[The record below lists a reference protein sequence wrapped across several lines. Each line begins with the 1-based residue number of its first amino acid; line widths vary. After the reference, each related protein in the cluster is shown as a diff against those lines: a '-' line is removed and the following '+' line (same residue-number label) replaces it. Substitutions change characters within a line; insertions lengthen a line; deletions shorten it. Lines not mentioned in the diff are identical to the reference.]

1 MRSYRYT
8 FLDMHGRVGADITLY
23 SYSDKA
29 AYEIAGE
36 IFPKSGFASLEMRR
50 GRELIYRLGRT
61 DGPTQELRIAGA
73 GAVAGE
79 QAGCAPQSGA
89 FWVRW
94 TALHQK
100 QSRATADRGGCNPIL
115 SPREQA
121 CLSFIEAFTALEG
134 RAPSYS
140 EIARSLRMKERSG
153 AAQLV
158 TRLRRRKVLP
168 VSPEPQRLRNT

>member
-8 FLDMHGRVGADITLY
+8 FLDMERRVGADLTLY
-23 SYSDKA
+23 SYSDEA
-29 AYEIAGE
+29 ACEIAGE
-36 IFPKSGFASLEMRR
+36 MFPQSGFSSLEMRR
-50 GRELIYRLGRT
+50 GRELIYCIGRT
-61 DGPTQELRIAGA
+61 DRPNSESGIAVA
-73 GAVAGE
+73 GAVAEE
-79 QAGCAPQSGA
+79 QVPCSPQSDA
-89 FWVRW
+89 SWAWRAAV
-94 TALHQK
+94 LEK
-100 QSRATADRGGCNPIL
+100 QSRASADSGGCNPTL

-140 EIARSLRMKERSG
+140 EIARCLRMKERSG

-168 VSPEPQRLRNT
+168 FSPEHQRLRNT

>member
-8 FLDMHGRVGADITLY
+8 FLDMDGRVGADLTLY

-36 IFPKSGFASLEMRR
+36 MFPKSGFASLEMRR
-50 GRELIYRLGRT
+50 GRELIYRIGRT
-61 DGPTQELRIAGA
+61 DGPTRELGIAGA
-73 GAVAGE
+73 GPVAGE
-79 QAGCAPQSGA
+79 QAACAPQLGA
-89 FWVRW
+89 FWAWRS
-94 TALHQK
+94 ALHEK
-100 QSRATADRGGCNPIL
+100 QSRAAADRGGCNPIL

-134 RAPSYS
+134 RTPSYS
-140 EIARSLRMKERSG
+140 EIARCLRMKERSG

-168 VSPEPQRLRNT
+168 FSPEHQRLRNT

>member
-8 FLDMHGRVGADITLY
+8 FLDTDGRVGADLTLY
-23 SYSDKA
+23 SYSDKS

-36 IFPKSGFASLEMRR
+36 IFPRSGFAALEMRR
-50 GRELIYRLGRT
+50 GGELIYRIGRN
-61 DGPTQELRIAGA
+61 DGPTRESEIAVA

-79 QAGCAPQSGA
+79 QIACAAQASA
-89 FWVRW
+89 FWAWR
-94 TALHQK
+94 AGIHEK
-100 QSRATADRGGCNPIL
+100 QRHVTGDRGVRNPPL

-140 EIARSLRMKERSG
+140 EIARCLQMKERSG

-168 VSPEPQRLRNT
+168 FSPERQRLRHT

>member
-8 FLDMHGRVGADITLY
+8 FLDIDGRVGADITLY
-23 SYSDKA
+23 SYSDKS

-36 IFPKSGFASLEMRR
+36 IFPRSGFAALEMRK
-50 GRELIYRLGRT
+50 GRDLIYRMGRNE
-61 DGPTQELRIAGA
+61 GPTRKSEIAVA

-79 QAGCAPQSGA
+79 PIACAAQASA
-89 FWVRW
+89 FWAWR
-94 TALHQK
+94 AAFHEKQK
-100 QSRATADRGGCNPIL
+100 HVGDRGVRNPAL

-140 EIARSLRMKERSG
+140 EIARCLQMKERSG

-168 VSPEPQRLRNT
+168 FSPEQQRLRNT